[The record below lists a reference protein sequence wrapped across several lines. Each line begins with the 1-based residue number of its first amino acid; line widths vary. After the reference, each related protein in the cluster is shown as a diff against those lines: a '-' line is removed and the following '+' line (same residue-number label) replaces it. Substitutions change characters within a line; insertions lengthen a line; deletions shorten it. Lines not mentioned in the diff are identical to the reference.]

1 MEKQYTPK
9 KAKAAQLTNDSVD
22 SKKNQAETKNLQS
35 PAIQNSKQEKVDSV
49 DVKTELK
56 EEAKEVKPAKKE
68 AIKVKKE
75 EAIAH
80 GLHLHASK
88 KHCMYICSYIKD
100 KSIDKAL
107 LDLQEVIKMKKPIPF
122 KGEIPHRS
130 YPGMMSGRY
139 PVKASKQFIYIL
151 KALRGNAIT
160 NGLELEKTK
169 IVLAS
174 ANWASRPQ
182 KRGGARFKR
191 THVLLKAKEIA
202 KVEKQV
208 GENR

>member
-9 KAKAAQLTNDSVD
+9 KAKAAQLTNASIE
-22 SKKNQAETKNLQS
+22 SKKAASEAKTQNQIPQKQDMVENIQDKAE
-35 PAIQNSKQEKVDSV
+35 SKESEAPQES
-49 DVKTELK
+49 K
-56 EEAKEVKPAKKE
+56 EEKKEVKPAKKE
-68 AIKVKKE
+68 IKVKKE
-75 EAIAH
+75 EAIAR
-80 GLHLHASK
+80 GLNLHASK

-139 PVKASKQFIYIL
+139 PVNASKQFIYLL
-151 KALRGNAIT
+151 KALRGNVIT

-169 IVLAS
+169 IAEAT

-191 THVLLKAKEIA
+191 THVLLKAREKMEA
-202 KVEKQV
+202 KK
-208 GENR
+208 